1 MPFGVVG
8 KKILMSRIEWKF
20 ILVRFLDSECGRY
33 IIDFEVI
40 STAANSNKFPKKTR
54 FWKEKIQLRT

>member
-1 MPFGVVG
+1 LPFGVVG

-33 IIDFEVI
+33 VIDFEVI
-40 STAANSNKFPKKTR
+40 STAENSNKFPKKPGFR
-54 FWKEKIQLRT
+54 RKKFS